1 MALSLNTNSN
11 NCVDIFHKILIE
23 FITLANLD
31 ILRTLIF
38 LIQLFTNGEEWKSL
52 KANFLAPKIL
62 LFYFNFLRN
71 FIEKIRISLK
81 RIFQLDLELHIPIQL
96 FLRIF
101 LHFRN
106 FESQHFRKLNLK
118 FLTKYFAV
126 VLFLS

>member
-38 LIQLFTNGEEWKSL
+38 LIQLFINGEECKSL
-52 KANFLAPKIL
+52 KANFIAPKIL

-71 FIEKIRISLK
+71 FIEKIRISLN
-81 RIFQLDLELHIPIQL
+81 RIFQLDFELHIPIQL